1 MTCSLARLRKEMED
15 PLPVEIL
22 LSTVD
27 QILAVAADPS
37 YVPAMTPMT
46 ADELLRTSLP
56 DKRVELVR
64 GVLVVREPAG
74 GRHGH
79 VTARLAKRLMD
90 VVEAR
95 GLGTVFAA
103 ETGFLISADPDTVRA
118 ADIAFVTRE
127 RLPDPDVPGYP
138 ALAPDLVVEVSSPGD
153 RPGETLTKV
162 GEWLSA
168 GSRLVWVVDPVRRM
182 ARVYRSDGSETVVAE
197 ADALDGEDMV
207 PGFSCRLGEIL

>member
-1 MTCSLARLRKEMED
+1 MGL
-15 PLPVEIL
+15 
-22 LSTVD
+22 
-27 QILAVAADPS
+27 
-37 YVPAMTPMT
+37 MT
-46 ADELLRTSLP
+46 AEELLATSVPNKRT
-56 DKRVELVR
+56 ELVR

-103 ETGFLISADPDTVRA
+103 ETGFLIGADPDTVRA
-118 ADIAFVTRE
+118 PDIAFVTNE
-127 RLPDPDVPGYP
+127 RLPDPDLPGYP

-162 GEWLSA
+162 GEWLTA
-168 GSRLVWVVDPVRRM
+168 GTRLVWVVDPARRL
-182 ARVYRSDGSETVVAE
+182 ARVYRPDGSETVVAE
-197 ADALDGEDMV
+197 ADSLDGEDVV
-207 PGFSCRLGEIL
+207 PRFNCRLGEILTREA

>member
-1 MTCSLARLRKEMED
+1 M
-15 PLPVEIL
+15 
-22 LSTVD
+22 
-27 QILAVAADPS
+27 AADPS
-37 YVPAMTPMT
+37 YVPVMPPMT
-46 ADELLRTSLP
+46 AEELLRTSLP

-79 VTARLAKRLMD
+79 LSARLAKRLMD

-118 ADIAFVTRE
+118 PDIGFVTRE
-127 RLPDPDVPGYP
+127 RLPDPDMPGYP

-153 RPGETLTKV
+153 RPGETLAKV
-162 GEWLSA
+162 SDWLNA
-168 GSRLVWVVDPVRRM
+168 GARLVWVVDPVRRQ
-182 ARVYRSDGSETVVAE
+182 ARVYRSDGSETVLGE
-197 ADALDGEDMV
+197 HESLDGEDV
-207 PGFSCRLGEIL
+207 VSGFNCRLGEIFTGGIEVPRAATP